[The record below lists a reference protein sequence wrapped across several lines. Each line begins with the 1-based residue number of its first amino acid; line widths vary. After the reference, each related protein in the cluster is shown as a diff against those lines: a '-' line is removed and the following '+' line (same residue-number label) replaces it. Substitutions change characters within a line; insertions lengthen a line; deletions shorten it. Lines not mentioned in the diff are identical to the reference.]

1 MTVASPTIR
10 AVFAEL
16 PGRKGPEALAALR
29 AAGPVAEVLD
39 RLSEEAER
47 GAISDLSHALAC
59 TEVLVAV
66 ADASRERRSRVRRAR
81 AQALAYANRFAEAM
95 DSLQEG
101 IRLAEECGDEAESAQ
116 CRLMALH
123 TLARQGKF
131 EEAVAMGEASRD
143 AFVRAGE
150 TLHAGRADIN
160 IGVVLRMKDD
170 PTGAIAR
177 FDRAAAAVRS
187 QPLILAALQSNRA
200 EALLDLHRF
209 AEAHGAFRA
218 AFEAFEAAGAHRA
231 AAIVEGNIADLCGR
245 QGRLDEALEHFEHA
259 RRKMGEADAP
269 GDAARLE
276 VERAETLLSLGLATE
291 AEQAF
296 REALKELASRGMAL
310 EAARA
315 REGIA
320 RALLATQRF
329 GQACEEVLKA
339 INELEVLG
347 QSAGANR
354 VRILLARAQLGGG
367 EAAEARRTLEA
378 LSKRADLKPVE
389 RIEADALNAL
399 AIARLGEPVAARPLI
414 RDAIARAMEIGLPIL
429 LAELHQH
436 HAWMCEQDG
445 DFDAALAALDA
456 AMGTVERVRSGLR
469 GERYRAVVSGTF
481 AGAYEEYVR
490 AWLDRRGDPVQA
502 LTVIERGRA
511 RALLETLG
519 NGPVFGPAA
528 SADSQDAQ
536 LLRRRGELL
545 AMIAATHSL
554 AQGEGATRGPGL
566 SPRELESQLADTEL
580 RLAATRR
587 FAGDFAPPPSGEEVA
602 KGVPPGCALVEYF
615 WERDGISAIIVRD
628 GRVRVTRRLCSAA
641 YLSERLGSLR
651 LQISI
656 AASRGLD
663 SRVSPARADAELSR
677 LGEAL
682 LAPMWEDLRGAQM
695 LAVVAD
701 GELASTPFH
710 ALTVNGV
717 SMLDTCD
724 VVTAPSA
731 SVMFML
737 SRPRRREGPK
747 VAIGVS
753 DAAAPHAEEEAV
765 AVARAM
771 NAERVLLGAEATV
784 ERVKAALGGAGGVH
798 IASHARFVSHSPMQS
813 AIKLSDGWLTARDMY
828 DVDLAGGAVVLSAC
842 DSGRTGVSHAR
853 ELLGLV
859 RGFLSA
865 GAGSLV
871 LSHWLLHDATAAR
884 TLTDMYT
891 AWYSD
896 STASGRPESA
906 LRQAQRRVRGVNPHV
921 AAWGALHV
929 VGGWKRAHT

>member
-10 AVFAEL
+10 AVFADL

-66 ADASRERRSRVRRAR
+66 ADAAQERRSRVRRAR
-81 AQALAYANRFAEAM
+81 AQALAYANRFADALA
-95 DSLQEG
+95 SLEEG
-101 IRLAEECGDEAESAQ
+101 IRLAEETGDAVESAQ

-123 TLARQGKF
+123 TLARQGRF
-131 EEAVAMGEASRD
+131 DEAVAMGEASRE
-143 AFVRAGE
+143 AFVRAGQ

-170 PTGAIAR
+170 PAGAIAR
-177 FDRAAAAVRS
+177 FDRATPAVRS

-200 EALLDLHRF
+200 EALLDLHKF
-209 AEAHGAFRA
+209 GEAHRAFRA

-259 RRKMGEADAP
+259 RRKMGEA
-269 GDAARLE
+269 
-276 VERAETLLSLGLATE
+276 
-291 AEQAF
+291 
-296 REALKELASRGMAL
+296 LKELAPRGMAL

-315 REGIA
+315 RTGIA
-320 RALLATQRF
+320 RAMLATQRF
-329 GQACEEVLKA
+329 GQACEEVLQA
-339 INELEVLG
+339 INELEALG
-347 QSAGANR
+347 QSTGANR
-354 VRILLARAQLGGG
+354 VRLLLARALLAAG
-367 EAAEARRTLEA
+367 EPAEARRTIEA
-378 LSKRADLKPVE
+378 MSVRTDLKPVE
-389 RIEADALNAL
+389 RIEADAFNAL
-399 AIARLGEPVAARPLI
+399 AIARLGEPGAARPLM
-414 RDAIARAMEIGLPIL
+414 RDAIARATEIGLPIL

-445 DFDAALAALDA
+445 DFDAALAALEA
-456 AMGTVERVRSGLR
+456 AMNTVERVRSGLR

-490 AWLDRRGDPVQA
+490 AWLDRRGDPVRA

-511 RALLETLG
+511 RALLDTLG
-519 NGPVFGPAA
+519 NGPVFSQAS
-528 SADSQDAQ
+528 SADSDDAQ

-554 AQGEGATRGPGL
+554 ARGEGGTRGAGL

-587 FAGDFAPPPSGEEVA
+587 FAGDFAPPPTGEVIA
-602 KGVPPGCALVEYF
+602 KEVPPGCALVEYF
-615 WERDGISAIIVRD
+615 WERDGISAITVRD
-628 GRVRVTRRLCSAA
+628 GRVRVTRRLCGAA
-641 YLSERLGSLR
+641 YLSERLGALR

-663 SRVSPARADAELSR
+663 TRVSPARADAELSR

-682 LAPMWEDLRGAQM
+682 LAPMWEEIRGAAM

-701 GELASTPFH
+701 GDLASTPFH
-710 ALTVNGV
+710 ALTVGGV

-731 SVMFML
+731 SVMCML
-737 SRPRRREGPK
+737 SRPRRQEGPR
-747 VAIGVS
+747 VAIGVA
-753 DAAAPHAEEEAV
+753 DAGAPHAEDEAL

-771 NAERVLLGAEATV
+771 NAERVLLGTQATV
-784 ERVKAALGGAGGVH
+784 ERVKEALSGAGGVH

-828 DVDLAGGAVVLSAC
+828 DVDLAGGTVVLSAC

-859 RGFLSA
+859 RGFLNA

-896 STASGRPESA
+896 ATASGKPESA